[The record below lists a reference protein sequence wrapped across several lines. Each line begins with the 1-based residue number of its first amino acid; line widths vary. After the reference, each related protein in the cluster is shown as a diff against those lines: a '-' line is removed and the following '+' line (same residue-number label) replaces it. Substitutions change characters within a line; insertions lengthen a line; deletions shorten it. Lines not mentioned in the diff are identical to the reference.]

1 MMFYFFKFWR
11 DFTRN
16 LGFVLNILNS
26 ELLKVGKIKNRLS
39 YQYGVPINDFLLAIL
54 AVI

>member
-16 LGFVLNILNS
+16 LGFVLNVLNS
-26 ELLKVGKIKNRLS
+26 VLKVANIKNRLS